1 MNVKFTF
8 YNEVN
13 GQRETG
19 VQKRL
24 VHEAPRIG
32 DVFELKRKNQRGK
45 YQVFEVQKQ
54 DIGYG
59 MAESRICLAKV
70 KPITEE

>member
-1 MNVKFTF
+1 MNVKITF
-8 YNEVN
+8 YNEVD
-13 GQRETG
+13 GKQETG

-24 VHEAPRIG
+24 MSDPPRIG

-59 MAESRICLAKV
+59 LAESRICLAKV
-70 KPITEE
+70 KPISEK